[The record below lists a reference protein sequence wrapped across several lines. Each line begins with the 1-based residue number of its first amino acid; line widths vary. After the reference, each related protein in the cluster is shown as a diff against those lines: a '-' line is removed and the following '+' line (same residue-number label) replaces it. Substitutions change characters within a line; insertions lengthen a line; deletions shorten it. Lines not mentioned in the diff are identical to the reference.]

1 MILIFFCHLPLQLLF
16 ILFFVVNLDAAA
28 VEQQHLTAWSSSA
41 KTIRRAPDKI
51 GNVNKSIPPV
61 IKRAQGNNGIVFNV
75 R

>member
-1 MILIFFCHLPLQLLF
+1 MGCD
-16 ILFFVVNLDAAA
+16 NLDKNLEEDETIGSKKS
-28 VEQQHLTAWSSSA
+28 VLEWRSA

>member
-1 MILIFFCHLPLQLLF
+1 MEAKGRRGQELLHLVDEILMPCG
-16 ILFFVVNLDAAA
+16 
-28 VEQQHLTAWSSSA
+28 TKA